1 MDKSEFKKQAIQ
13 NLQGTDLKDY
23 SLTNE
28 DLNILSG
35 WTYIAMFLVEAKTSL
50 LLSENKNKEG
60 MFTEME
66 QVVLANG
73 MFKNFILSYSKCFSS
88 SGNGKISLDAKE
100 IFSKRPD
107 LLVTHEKLLQAR
119 NTYVAHNDENNFE
132 VSILMTSENKN
143 EIILA
148 QTYTIMMPLSDF
160 KSFSETVEFCEE
172 QVVLKF
178 NKKIDKIQV
187 KLGKSIS
194 FRQT

>member
-1 MDKSEFKKQAIQ
+1 MDKSEFRKQAIQ

-60 MFTEME
+60 KFTEME
-66 QVVLANG
+66 QVILANG

-88 SGNGKISLDAKE
+88 SGKEKISLDAKE

-107 LLVTHEKLLQAR
+107 LLVTHEKILQAR
-119 NTYVAHNDENNFE
+119 NTHVAHNDENDFE
-132 VSILMTSENKN
+132 VSISMTSENNN

-148 QTYTIMMPLSDF
+148 QTYTIMTPLSDF

-172 QVVLKF
+172 QVILKF
-178 NKKIDKIQV
+178 NKKVDKIQTR
-187 KLGKSIS
+187 LGKKIS
-194 FRQT
+194 FK